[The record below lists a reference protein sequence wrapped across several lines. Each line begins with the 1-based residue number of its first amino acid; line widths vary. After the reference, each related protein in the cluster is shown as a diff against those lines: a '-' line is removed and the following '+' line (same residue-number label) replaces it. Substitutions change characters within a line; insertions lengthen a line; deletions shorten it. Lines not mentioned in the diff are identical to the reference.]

1 MSESSTVLP
10 TDENFDPTD
19 AEIASAEK
27 WARANPNNLPP
38 QFGGDPDKFVKSY
51 KDMRA
56 TLTKAQQELAATK
69 KTQTETT
76 TPPADP
82 GTGSAPVDKLSVPDK
97 PQQPSSEEWSRWG
110 QELVSTGN
118 LSPETR
124 QTIKQKFGMP
134 DEVIDGYVSGIVYR
148 QREHANRAA
157 EVVGGQEQLKSIITW
172 AQQTLSDDERTAV
185 NSALASPGWQNVL
198 LGLKT
203 RMLAQNPTNGEPA
216 RASGS
221 SQPSPGIVPFAN
233 KREMTHAI
241 RDPRYKYDPAYQQM
255 VQQRIIATGTIKT
268 DR

>member
-1 MSESSTVLP
+1 MSESNTVLP
-10 TDENFDPTD
+10 TDENFDPTE

-27 WARANPNNLPP
+27 WARANPSNLPA
-38 QFGGDPDKFVKSY
+38 QFGGDPEKFIKSY
-51 KDMRA
+51 KEMRA
-56 TLTKAQQELAATK
+56 TLTKTQQELAATK
-69 KTQTETT
+69 KAPEPTAAPVQDQT
-76 TPPADP
+76 
-82 GTGSAPVDKLSVPDK
+82 PVDKLNVPDK
-97 PQQPSSEEWSRWG
+97 PQQPSQDEWNKWG

-118 LSPETR
+118 LSAETR
-124 QTIKQKFGMP
+124 TAIKQKFGMP

-148 QREHANRAA
+148 QKEHANRAA
-157 EVVGGQEQLKSIITW
+157 EIVGGHDQLKSVITW
-172 AQQTLSDDERTAV
+172 AQQTLTEDERMAV

-203 RMLAQNPTNGEPA
+203 RMMSQNPTNGEPA

-221 SQPSPGIVPFAN
+221 SQPSPGIQPFAN

-255 VQQRIIATGTIKT
+255 VQQRIIMTGTIKT